1 MISTIT
7 AIDFSILFWIQAHI
21 RTTALDVIFPFLSV
35 INNMGL
41 FWIVLSVAL
50 LVSRRT
56 RLCGICM
63 LVCLAVDCALGEGLL
78 KHLFMR
84 ERPYVII
91 PIDNLLVPTPLTSS
105 FPSGHTAS
113 SFTAATAV
121 FYNHKRA
128 GIAAYV
134 IAALIAFSRLYCY
147 VHYPTDVLAGILLG
161 ICVACILTP
170 QLQKWLT
177 DKL

>member
-1 MISTIT
+1 MIATIT
-7 AIDFSILFWIQAHI
+7 AIDFSILLWIQEYV
-21 RTTALDVIFPFLSV
+21 RTAVLDVIFPFLSV
-35 INNMGL
+35 INNIGL
-41 FWIVLSVAL
+41 FWIILSVLL

-63 LVCLAVDCALGEGLL
+63 LACLAVDCILGEGLL
-78 KHLFMR
+78 KHLIMR
-84 ERPYVII
+84 ERPYTVI
-91 PIDNLLVPTPLTSS
+91 PIDNLLLPAPTTSS

-134 IAALIAFSRLYCY
+134 MAALIAFSRLYCY
-147 VHYPTDVLAGILLG
+147 VHYPTDVLAGMLLG
-161 ICVACILTP
+161 ICVACVLTP
-170 QLQKWLT
+170 WLQKRLS
-177 DKL
+177 DKI

>member
-1 MISTIT
+1 MLSTIT
-7 AIDFSILFWIQAHI
+7 AIDFSILFWIQEHT
-21 RTTALDVIFPFLSV
+21 RTAVLDVILPFLSI
-35 INNMGL
+35 INNVGL
-41 FWIVLSVAL
+41 FWIILSAVLL
-50 LVSRRT
+50 LFRRT

-63 LVCLAVDCALGEGLL
+63 LVCLAVDCVLGEGIL

-84 ERPYVII
+84 ERPYNVI
-91 PIDNLLVPTPLTSS
+91 PIDSLLVPTPLTSS

-128 GIAAYV
+128 GIAAY
-134 IAALIAFSRLYCY
+134 IMAALIAFSRLYCY
-147 VHYPTDVLAGILLG
+147 VHYPTDVLAGMLLG
-161 ICVACILTP
+161 ICVACFVTP
-170 QLQKWLT
+170 RLQKRLS